1 MRFRLAFV
9 FLLAAGVQGFPKTTE
24 EAKLMSSRKPRAAIP
39 IPRSPEEV
47 MSFPVSSRNNEICGI
62 RRNSVPDLFTRI
74 VGGTEAERNEFPWQ
88 VSLQYVSNWYTHH
101 ICGGTVI
108 DQRWIMTAAHCTHIY
123 QSYQLIVVAG
133 EHNLKRKHGEE
144 QTRNIETMIE
154 HPQYN
159 ARTQEYDMAMI
170 KLSQPLILDGVTV
183 SPICLPPYFKQFM
196 GDGLVTGWGDT
207 EEGGESSDVLMKVV
221 VPIITDEE
229 CRDDYRAIGY
239 SGPITDNMM
248 CAGYPAGGK
257 DACQGDSGGPFI
269 CLGDD
274 KRYYLAGVVSWG
286 IGCAQPGVPGVYTEV
301 SHFVPWVIDVISN
314 RFLKSPRPI
323 SMRVGIA
330 ESQGTTADATEGE
343 EEQTNITDDGSVTL
357 TSSMPQQQQ

>member
-1 MRFRLAFV
+1 
-9 FLLAAGVQGFPKTTE
+9 
-24 EAKLMSSRKPRAAIP
+24 
-39 IPRSPEEV
+39 

-196 GDGLVTGWGDT
+196 GEGVHNVFLLITLHHADSSDSLWCIDLKSIFLLDRSSSMLGTSYQHLISAGDSPSGDGLVTGWGDT

-221 VPIITDEE
+221 VPIITDEK

-286 IGCAQPGVPGVYTEV
+286 IGCAQPGVPGVYTEDMAV
-301 SHFVPWVIDVISN
+301 TALLATTQDLHAGLPTYADQTGRPP
-314 RFLKSPRPI
+314 RFLPLCWSACI
-323 SMRVGIA
+323 SLYY
-330 ESQGTTADATEGE
+330 SY
-343 EEQTNITDDGSVTL
+343 
-357 TSSMPQQQQ
+357 